1 MFSIKDSLPSVCPG
15 CQSCYID
22 ETKHRLSTRFN
33 EHLATDKKSDIFKCL
48 LENSAYK
55 ILCNENC
62 FAIIDFAYSPFRL
75 KLKEALHMTW
85 LKPNL
90 NKQKEHENITIS
102 VLLRPQLINM
112 LLSFLF
118 NVNFI
123 IRLILI
129 GF

>member
-1 MFSIKDSLPSVCPG
+1 MFSSKDSLPSVCAG
-15 CQSCYID
+15 CQSCYVD

-33 EHLATDKKSDIFKCL
+33 EQLATDKKYHIFKCL

-55 ILCNENC
+55 ILRNENC
-62 FAIIDFAYSPFRL
+62 FAIIDSVYSPFRL
-75 KLKEALHMTW
+75 KLKEAFHMTW

-90 NKQKEHENITIS
+90 NKQKEHESITIS
-102 VLLRPQLINM
+102 VLLRPQLITM
-112 LLSFLF
+112 FLSFLF

-123 IRLILI
+123 IRLIVI